1 MSSFTDKLITM
12 FKRVLTYWESHPQQ
26 QTTLYRFLRFGMV
39 GVVASGIHY
48 GIYALLI
55 TFQSDANIAYTVGF
69 IISLCCN
76 YALTTYFTFK
86 QKPTKRNVTGFIASH
101 VLNYFVE
108 IGLLNLF
115 LWIGFSEWIAPIL
128 DMAVA
133 ACINFL
139 VLQFAF
145 LYKRA

>member
-1 MSSFTDKLITM
+1 MRHRILAY
-12 FKRVLTYWESHPQQ
+12 LEGHPQQ
-26 QTTLYRFLRFGMV
+26 RATLYRFLRFGAV

-48 GIYALLI
+48 GIYAFLI
-55 TFQSDANIAYTVGF
+55 TLRQDANIAYTAGF

-76 YALTTYFTFK
+76 YMLTTYFTFR
-86 QKPTKRNVTGFIASH
+86 QSPSKRNVTGFIASH
-101 VLNYFVE
+101 ILNYFVE

-115 LWIGFSEWIAPIL
+115 LWIGFNEWIAPIL
-128 DMAVA
+128 DMVIA